1 MTRLVTRFLTRV
13 FTLTAAQALIF
24 LLSACGGGQISSKPI
39 GIFVSPRNAVA
50 WANSVENQIV
60 YKVVIG
66 YSDGRDVP
74 LTTGL
79 EWLVEGSWVSFNSTT
94 ATATCVYPA
103 PQQAFLGPEAATIKA
118 TATIEGQ
125 TFQDEVVLDCF

>member
-1 MTRLVTRFLTRV
+1 MSPLATRFLLRV
-13 FTLTAAQALIF
+13 FRLTAAQALIF
-24 LLSACGGGQISSKPI
+24 LLSACGGHMSSKPM
-39 GIFVSPRNAVA
+39 GIFVSPGSATA
-50 WANSVENQIV
+50 WANSAENQIV

-79 EWLVEGSWVSFNSTT
+79 DWLVEGPWVSFNSTT

-103 PQQAFLGPEAATIKA
+103 PQQPFFGPEPAMIKA
-118 TATIEGQ
+118 TATVEGQ
-125 TFQDEVVLDCF
+125 TFQDKVALYCF